1 MAAPNRCAA
10 CARPLTSFPGSAV
23 PPGTSFT
30 TPRVPESFQEMSES
44 FFNFFRPSSHTPGKS
59 KSHAIFNSRRISAK
73 PSSTSPRPGK
83 SPAADS
89 ARVIPPVCPLE
100 PAPTQSASNTA
111 VVLSGC
117 PCLSLAAAD
126 KPLKPPPTMAKSTS
140 DGKARAAERKSIVHG
155 ALPQPALLCDCFL
168 PACDTN
174 PLFVRKLETDVP
186 HMNCHARPD
195 LDD

>member
-73 PSSTSPRPGK
+73 PSSTSPTPVKPRP
-83 SPAADS
+83 ADS

-117 PCLSLAAAD
+117 TCLSLAAAD
-126 KPLKPPPTMAKSTS
+126 KPLNPPPTMAKSTS
-140 DGKARAAERKSIVHG
+140 DGKARAVEVNSICHG
-155 ALPQPALLCDCFL
+155 GVPQPALLGECFL
-168 PACDTN
+168 PDCNAN
-174 PLFVRKLETDVP
+174 PLVFRRVQT
-186 HMNCHARPD
+186 CHTQIAIHGLIR
-195 LDD
+195 